1 MLRRGRSAFD
11 LQLWGEGVWSAMPVD
26 RGRSSNSNN
35 NVDREPIDDPNI
47 PEWKKL
53 LIMKKRAEKLGET
66 NKTNV
71 SIDAL
76 RNVAPPLVGDKA
88 GFKGV
93 YPATCDD
100 PPSSQSER
108 HHEEL
113 KTLRSCP
120 PSQNDATEAKPNT
133 SDSSPLVL
141 GSHRSRRI
149 FNWQKM
155 GEDKN
160 LVNLDRNDGVER
172 IPAHPGQDDDD
183 RDLQYGPG
191 IVNKLKSRFINM
203 TLKESVKS
211 PTVVDN
217 GLGMR
222 RYSSLENLVEKES
235 RMRFIEYPNK
245 DRSNVS
251 INRTK
256 GKYATRNTNFK
267 RAKSMETLFT
277 EHERDVI
284 KNVKGQQQQR
294 PASIAGHLPESV
306 LVNEN
311 LIIVENSNNAKD
323 MEIGGKYIKPVRQLS
338 SSNSIN
344 EEELPKPD
352 TVKTYKRMFEPS
364 DSKVGHNVRRKPPV
378 VRASTKAATAVNKTT
393 GPKHRTTQGTRRP
406 GRTVPTVFNGY
417 QPAKNSAKEA
427 EEGVMNGE
435 TDHPPEIVEN
445 GEIEERI
452 KCCPTPPE
460 KTPTANNQISGIKI
474 VESPKIPQIASSPTS
489 PILSPK
495 SPDSEDTDILK
506 PSTLL
511 GNRQTLWQK
520 PPPSSTSVV
529 FDFRGKDVK
538 PNIGL
543 NPTPFG
549 CKPARV
555 LRKKRSGSPPRIGK
569 EGLPTVN
576 GNING
581 ILLDDSY
588 EDDDSGIGAD
598 LPIISGICFEG
609 ENIKIGRGS
618 LLNTRN
624 KKLRIQ
630 FNDTAT
636 STFEYPSE
644 ASLLEDSPSP
654 NSPIQ
659 SSQISDSDISTMG
672 GTSVLR
678 PSVLSSLG
686 GLANYTPTMVSSSET
701 FRLGVTRPVHRDS
714 ESTPKLE
721 NESTE
726 TAEEVLKPADP
737 EDMSSWSSSSTTSD
751 LLF

>member
-1 MLRRGRSAFD
+1 
-11 LQLWGEGVWSAMPVD
+11 MPVD
-26 RGRSSNSNN
+26 RGRSG
-35 NVDREPIDDPNI
+35 NVDRELIDDPNI

-53 LIMKKRAEKLGET
+53 LIMKKRAEKCGEAT

-71 SIDAL
+71 GIEAL

-100 PPSSQSER
+100 PPSSHSER

-120 PSQNDATEAKPNT
+120 VNQNDAGEAKSNT
-133 SDSSPLVL
+133 SDLALLSGGCG
-141 GSHRSRRI
+141 GSGGHRSRRSY
-149 FNWQKM
+149 NWQKM

-160 LVNLDRNDGVER
+160 LANLDRNDGVER
-172 IPAHPGQDDDD
+172 IPAHPGQDDYDD

-203 TLKESVKS
+203 TLKESAKS

-235 RMRFIEYPNK
+235 RMRFIDYNNK

-251 INRTK
+251 ISRTK
-256 GKYATRNTNFK
+256 GRYAIRNTNFK

-277 EHERDVI
+277 EHERQQCEVG
-284 KNVKGQQQQR
+284 KTGKGQR
-294 PASIAGHLPESV
+294 PSSIAGHLPESV

-311 LIIVENSNNAKD
+311 LIIVENSNNTRD
-323 MEIGGKYIKPVRQLS
+323 MDVGGKYMKPVRQLS

-364 DSKVGHNVRRKPPV
+364 DNKVGHNVRRKPPPV

-393 GPKHRTTQGTRRP
+393 GPKHRTTSGSKRP
-406 GRTVPTVFNGY
+406 GRTVPAVLNGYQY
-417 QPAKNSAKEA
+417 QPAKNSAKEV
-427 EEGVMNGE
+427 EDGVMNGE
-435 TDHPPEIVEN
+435 IEQNIVEN
-445 GEIEERI
+445 GEVEDRV
-452 KCCPTPPE
+452 KCSSPVD
-460 KTPTANNQISGIKI
+460 KVVANNQNTGLKI
-474 VESPKIPQIASSPTS
+474 VVVENTKIVPQPQPSPTS
-489 PILSPK
+489 PAIVSPK
-495 SPDSEDTDILK
+495 SPETEDQEDVLK

-569 EGLPTVN
+569 DGLPAVN
-576 GNING
+576 GNVNG

-659 SSQISDSDISTMG
+659 SSQITDSDISTVG

-686 GLANYTPTMVSSSET
+686 EFFFIFLHK
-701 FRLGVTRPVHRDS
+701 F
-714 ESTPKLE
+714 
-721 NESTE
+721 
-726 TAEEVLKPADP
+726 
-737 EDMSSWSSSSTTSD
+737 
-751 LLF
+751 